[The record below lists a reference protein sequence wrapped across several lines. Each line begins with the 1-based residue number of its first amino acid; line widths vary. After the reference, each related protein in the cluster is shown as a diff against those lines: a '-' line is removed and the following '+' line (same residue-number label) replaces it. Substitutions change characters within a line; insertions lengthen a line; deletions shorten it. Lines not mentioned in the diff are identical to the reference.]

1 VATEAARLNG
11 KKRENSWKEQNTID
25 VDRPSH
31 GRSWPVCDQ
40 PCSAFLRSY

>member
-31 GRSWPVCDQ
+31 GRSWRHNRDKP
-40 PCSAFLRSY
+40 SF

>member
-31 GRSWPVCDQ
+31 GRELGVKPQRRVRLS
-40 PCSAFLRSY
+40 